1 MIMARMAIHDIADAI
16 GRSVATRDL
25 GIARKLFAPGAT
37 VWNAM
42 GDATMTVQ
50 ESLRRLQAVWDVT
63 SELSYVEARVTP
75 TAQGYLDQHYVQAV
89 MKSGLHIRFPAIMV
103 VTINDGLITRLEEY
117 IEANAAA
124 PIFEALSDTR

>member
-1 MIMARMAIHDIADAI
+1 MIMSPPSILDIAEAI

-25 GIARKLFAPGAT
+25 GIARSLFAPGAT

-50 ESLRRLQAVWDVT
+50 DGLRLLQAVLDVT
-63 SELSYVEARVTP
+63 SELSYTDVRVTP
-75 TAQGYLDQHYVQAV
+75 TAQGYLDQHYVHVV
-89 MKSGLHIRFPAIMV
+89 MKSGQHIRFPAIMV

-117 IEANAAA
+117 IEANSAA
-124 PIFEALSDTR
+124 PIFEALFDT